1 MCSLIWPVPDHWFET
16 DRSKISAMV
25 FWKKQCRAQEHCE
38 GTEGH
43 IKWKFGMILQW
54 IRTRELSQ
62 TWVCVGP
69 GKHLKHLLSHY
80 VNIRGLITRLSA
92 LFGLPFCV
100 KNIRTFFHQ
109 AKLSLFE
116 MKKSEGAAQSRMK
129 KKLGNIKISLSLLL
143 TSS

>member
-1 MCSLIWPVPDHWFET
+1 MEIWNDPTMDKDQRTQSNMGLCWPWKTFET
-16 DRSKISAMV
+16 
-25 FWKKQCRAQEHCE
+25 FAQSLC
-38 GTEGH
+38 
-43 IKWKFGMILQW
+43 
-54 IRTRELSQ
+54 
-62 TWVCVGP
+62 
-69 GKHLKHLLSHY
+69 Y

-100 KNIRTFFHQ
+100 KNIRTSFHQ